1 MGIRTIE
8 DCLENNPNIHYPKRK
23 SKMENGKQFIHILK
37 ASNVH
42 IPSIENVSE
51 NENDNM
57 SNNDIEGITTIEL
70 EAPEKVMIMMNLPEG

>member
-23 SKMENGKQFIHILK
+23 SKMENGKQFIYILK

-42 IPSIENVSE
+42 RPSIENISE
-51 NENDNM
+51 DENDNM
-57 SNNDIEGITTIEL
+57 SNNDILAERSD
-70 EAPEKVMIMMNLPEG
+70 PRDYMQHS